1 MSCSADD
8 DDDQFCVPN
17 ISPKTRIKKLI
28 VFLSN
33 MGRTRKTVREK
44 KKYTPRN
51 LQIYL
56 SIFLHV

>member
-8 DDDQFCVPN
+8 DDDDQFIVPN
-17 ISPKTRIKKLI
+17 ISQKTRIKKLI
-28 VFLSN
+28 FFSVI
-33 MGRTRKTVREK
+33 RAVQEK
-44 KKYTPRN
+44 LCVKKCTPPRN